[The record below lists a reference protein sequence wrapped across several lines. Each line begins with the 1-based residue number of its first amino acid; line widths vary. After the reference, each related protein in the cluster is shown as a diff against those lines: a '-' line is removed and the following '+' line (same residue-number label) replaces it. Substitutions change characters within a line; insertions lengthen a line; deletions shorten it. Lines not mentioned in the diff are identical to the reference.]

1 MKGEICF
8 FIPLNT
14 NLVKKNSKN
23 FKDSKDRQML
33 KLEEI
38 SPKLQRMQILR
49 KLAPPLPPVY
59 SPPLVSLGVKI
70 FLVGFWHLSQLKFE
84 EISPKT

>member
-49 KLAPPLPPVY
+49 KLAPKLPTHLLAPLAP
-59 SPPLVSLGVKI
+59 LGVKRFFGR
-70 FLVGFWHLSQLKFE
+70 FLASILAQV
-84 EISPKT
+84 

>member
-14 NLVKKNSKN
+14 NLVKKNSNN

-59 SPPLVSLGVKI
+59 SPLAPLGVKKYFGK
-70 FLVGFWHLSQLKFE
+70 FLAEV
-84 EISPKT
+84 